1 MRSQVEKRCVLKDM
15 RVDRERRG
23 SIICPLPRN
32 SKGPRRRTCQDE
44 SLDGTNAA
52 GFKNSKSLTPERMKG
67 MGDFSPSQILA
78 VTMCIY
84 FAPSRPLRIE
94 LLRWLSRSTLNP
106 T

>member
-1 MRSQVEKRCVLKDM
+1 MRSQVEKRCILKDM
-15 RVDRERRG
+15 RVARERRE
-23 SIICPLPRN
+23 SMICPLPGN

-78 VTMCIY
+78 VTMCI
-84 FAPSRPLRIE
+84 SLPLFR
-94 LLRWLSRSTLNP
+94 RSWIG
-106 T
+106 